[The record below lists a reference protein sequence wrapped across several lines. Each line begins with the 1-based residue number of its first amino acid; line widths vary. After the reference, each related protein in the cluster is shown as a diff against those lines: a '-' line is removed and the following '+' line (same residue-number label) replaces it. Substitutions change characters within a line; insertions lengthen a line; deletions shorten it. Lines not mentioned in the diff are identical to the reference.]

1 MQDFRISDRK
11 GNRAFPDA
19 AGHNGKYDEK
29 ETVIGAEAQQG
40 PYQGSDHA
48 RSDRAGRERHEY
60 LHEAFYENIA
70 IHPKDASDDD
80 AGDEEVQE
88 IGILREFDD
97 RFLDLGRD
105 QLVIGK
111 RRWNEGR
118 EDRSGTD
125 ATQHRDALADFGARE
140 APDDQHGDHHRDL
153 TLDVAG
159 IGEPRREREQPT
171 GPGMIHILISLSFN
185 QRRV

>member
-11 GNRAFPDA
+11 RNRAFTDA
-19 AGHNGKYDEK
+19 AGHDGKYDEK
-29 ETVIGAEAQQG
+29 ETVMGAEAQQG

-48 RSDRAGRERHEY
+48 RSDRAERERHEY

-70 IHPKDASDDD
+70 IHPQDASDDD

-105 QLVIGK
+105 QLVKGN
-111 RRWNEGR
+111 RRPNPGPAEPPPP
-118 EDRSGTD
+118 
-125 ATQHRDALADFGARE
+125 H
-140 APDDQHGDHHRDL
+140 PPHHR
-153 TLDVAG
+153 
-159 IGEPRREREQPT
+159 
-171 GPGMIHILISLSFN
+171 
-185 QRRV
+185 